1 MKLKPHI
8 IATVIC
14 LFIMLIMGISCMKTS
29 GKDIEKVENEQQ
41 EITIDI
47 SDDLN
52 KKEDEDNVKETTI
65 AAENVEI
72 DIEIITEQENES
84 IIGSLDFDSE
94 DALMLHKISIAEAGG
109 ESVESMALVMLVVL
123 NRTWSDGFPD
133 SIEDVIFQKVSG
145 VAQFTPTING
155 SFDKAK
161 PNEKS
166 QQAMELILNG
176 WNESQ
181 NALYFES
188 CSGESWHSRNLE
200 LLFEKDGIRYYK

>member
-1 MKLKPHI
+1 MKFKPRTI
-8 IATVIC
+8 VAAIC
-14 LFIMLIMGISCMKTS
+14 LFIVFTLFISCIQTS
-29 GKDIEKVENEQQ
+29 GKEMEEIKQQ
-41 EITIDI
+41 
-47 SDDLN
+47 
-52 KKEDEDNVKETTI
+52 ETTI
-65 AAENVEI
+65 NIPNDTNKNEI
-72 DIEIITEQENES
+72 DDGTMESITVEQIDTGIEIVSEQKDES
-84 IIGSLDFDSE
+84 IIRSLDFDSE

-155 SFDKAK
+155 SYEKAQ

-166 QQAMELILNG
+166 QQAMELVLSG

-188 CSGESWHSRNLE
+188 CSGESWHSSDLE